1 MAGEKP
7 VEIQVKTLE
16 KGIGTI
22 VKAFKEFKANGA
34 LEDKVDKEYNEE
46 VKEIKENQ
54 KKLEDLLRAYS
65 KEIKKIDNVISSIKD
80 ENAKADLHKVEE
92 TNKSDIK

>member
-22 VKAFKEFKANGA
+22 VKAFKELKANGA
-34 LEDKVDKEYNEE
+34 L
-46 VKEIKENQ
+46 
-54 KKLEDLLRAYS
+54 
-65 KEIKKIDNVISSIKD
+65 
-80 ENAKADLHKVEE
+80 
-92 TNKSDIK
+92 